1 MKMKITASYILHYGK
16 QWLFHSMR
24 SVRPFVD
31 EIRVFYTPKP
41 SHGHTSQLQCP
52 ETRDELHSISKQF
65 DAVWH
70 EGLYSQEGQHRDYA
84 IASCKDA
91 GADVILVV
99 DADEIWLPE
108 ELSWALSEVTHG
120 DLAGKYG
127 QYRVNMLHFWRSLDW
142 VCRDN
147 MYPLRIIC
155 CRPPI
160 EGYLQHDKCQ
170 PLHMGYAQ
178 TPEIIEYKMS
188 IHGHKAEIRPG
199 WFEQKFL
206 AWEPGMGDV
215 HPTCEDTWT
224 PRPYDKGLISDVVGD
239 HPYFHLGVIE

>member
-1 MKMKITASYILHYGK
+1 MKTKTTASYILHYGRE
-16 QWLFHSMR
+16 WLFHSMR

-52 ETRDELHSISKQF
+52 ETREELHTISKQF

-70 EGLYSQEGQHRDYA
+70 EGLYPQEGQHRDYA
-84 IASCKDA
+84 IANCKEA
-91 GADVILVV
+91 GAEVILVV

-108 ELSWALSEVTHG
+108 ELKYALDYVRNNPFRIG
-120 DLAGKYG
+120 
-127 QYRVNMLHFWRSLDW
+127 RWCVNMLHFWRSLRW
-142 VCRDN
+142 VCNDS
-147 MYPLRIIC
+147 MWPTRIIVPT
-155 CRPPI
+155 RGHGI
-160 EGYLQHDKCQ
+160 GYVSHNECQ

-188 IHGHKAEIRPG
+188 IHGHKDEIRPG
-199 WFEQKFL
+199 WFGQMFL
-206 AWEPGMGDV
+206 AWRPEMGDV

-224 PRPYDKGLISDVVGD
+224 PKPYDRNLISDVVGD
-239 HPYFHLGVIE
+239 HSYFHLEIIE